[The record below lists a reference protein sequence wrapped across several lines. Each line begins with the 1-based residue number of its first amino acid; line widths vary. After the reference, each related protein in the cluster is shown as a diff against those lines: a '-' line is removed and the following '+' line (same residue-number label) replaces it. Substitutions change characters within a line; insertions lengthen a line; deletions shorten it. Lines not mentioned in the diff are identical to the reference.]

1 MNEPLTLIQ
10 LFIHHQENDNIL
22 QSHIHQH
29 AGIQTWT

>member
-22 QSHIHQH
+22 QSHPH